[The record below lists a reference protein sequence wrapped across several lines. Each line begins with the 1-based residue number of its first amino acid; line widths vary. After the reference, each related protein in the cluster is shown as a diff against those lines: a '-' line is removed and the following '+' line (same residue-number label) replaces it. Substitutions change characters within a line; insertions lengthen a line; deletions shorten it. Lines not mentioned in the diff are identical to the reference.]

1 MVAVMKTERKVYK
14 VWCPTAAHRRDWTEI
29 PPPLAVLPLLAT
41 GAPGPNPQLV
51 QGLRQCARCVVRVM
65 MAR

>member
-14 VWCPTAAHRRDWTEI
+14 VWCPTAAHRKDWTEI
-29 PPPLAVLPLLAT
+29 PPPLADLPLLAT

-51 QGLRQCARCVVRVM
+51 RGLRQCARCVVRVM
-65 MAR
+65 MTR